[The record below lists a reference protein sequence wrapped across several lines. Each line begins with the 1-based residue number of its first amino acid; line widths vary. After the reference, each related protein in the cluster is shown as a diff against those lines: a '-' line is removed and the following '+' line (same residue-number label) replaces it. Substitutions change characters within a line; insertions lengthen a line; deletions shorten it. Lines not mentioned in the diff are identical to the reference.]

1 MILAVDIGNTETML
15 GLFEGREERASWR
28 LATEVRRTGDEIA
41 LLLRGLIGAELGAE
55 PWPVAR
61 GVIASVVPPLE
72 RSWAQAFDRLNMPLQ
87 WVDAASPLP
96 VRLDVEAPSSVGA
109 DRVVNTLATSVLH
122 GRNTIVVDL
131 GTATTF
137 DCITGDGVFLG
148 GAIAPGPRAGIDRL
162 SERSSK
168 LPSIEIRPP
177 QQVVGRNTV
186 EALESGVFWAIVDG
200 IDGTVRRIL
209 AEWEPEDPLVI
220 ATGGLA
226 ELIAPHCQTVDEVD
240 VFLTLRGLVCADEV
254 LQKLAAE

>member
-41 LLLRGLIGAELGAE
+41 LLLRGLIGVELGPE

-61 GVIASVVPPLE
+61 GVIASVVPPLD
-72 RSWAQAFDRLNMPLQ
+72 RSWTQAFERLDLPLR
-87 WVDAASPLP
+87 WVDAGSPLP
-96 VRLDVEAPSSVGA
+96 VLLDVEAPSTVGA

-137 DCITGDGVFLG
+137 DCITSEGVFLG
-148 GAIAPGPRAGIDRL
+148 GAISPGPRAGIDRL
-162 SERSSK
+162 SESSSK

-177 QQVVGRNTV
+177 SKVIGRNTV
-186 EALESGVFWAIVDG
+186 DALESGVFWAIVDG

-209 AEWEPEDPLVI
+209 AEWQPEAPLVI

-226 ELIAPHCQTVDEVD
+226 DLIAPHCETVDEVD

-254 LQKLAAE
+254 LEGIVTK